1 MDAYKE
7 ELIAEYKFLSDK
19 LQALNMEYV
28 GLIWKAHIARKKVSE
43 MDNEIE
49 QLEIAKTAIFE
60 QYEKFVAL
68 LKETV
73 KD

>member
-1 MDAYKE
+1 
-7 ELIAEYKFLSDK
+7 
-19 LQALNMEYV
+19 
-28 GLIWKAHIARKKVSE
+28 